1 MFSISD
7 TATVVGWG
15 NTADPSG
22 KEAVT
27 FTVSAES
34 PSMTEVSLTV
44 VVAVSVSTA
53 RLITV
58 GAVSLSFMVRITELL
73 TPIMLWPVRMMVSS
87 PSAMLSS

>member
-1 MFSISD
+1 MLSISD
-7 TATVVGWG
+7 TATAVGRG
-15 NTADPSG
+15 STADPSG

-27 FTVSAES
+27 FTVTAES

-44 VVAVSVSTA
+44 LVAVSVSTA

-58 GAVSLSFMVRITELL
+58 GAVSLSIKVRVTELL
-73 TPIMLWPVRMMVSS
+73 TPIALWPVRMMVSL